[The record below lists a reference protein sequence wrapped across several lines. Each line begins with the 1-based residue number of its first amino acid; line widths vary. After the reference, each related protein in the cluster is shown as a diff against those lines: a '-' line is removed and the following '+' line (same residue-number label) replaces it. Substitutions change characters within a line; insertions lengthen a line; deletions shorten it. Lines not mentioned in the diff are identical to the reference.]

1 MVNEYVFDTCV
12 FRTLD
17 HYYPAR
23 FPTLWRRIGEII
35 SDGRIWSV
43 REVRR
48 ELDNQSSSDFLKDWV
63 HDNRA
68 IFRIPNAEEL
78 QFVNDLFKNPRYLN
92 LVKWQNIL
100 KGYPSADPFLVAAG
114 KIHGVTVVTQETRN
128 TSAVRI
134 PHVCDEQGVS
144 CINLERFLELEAPIF

>member
-1 MVNEYVFDTCV
+1 MVSNYIFDTCV

-23 FPTLWRRIGEII
+23 FPTLWRRIGELIN
-35 SDGRIWSV
+35 DGRIWSV

-48 ELDNQSSSDFLKDWV
+48 ELDNQSPSGFMKDWV
-63 HDNRA
+63 RDNRT
-68 IFRIPNAEEL
+68 IFRIPSPEEL
-78 QFVNDLFKNPRYLN
+78 QFVNELFKNPRYMS

-100 KGYPSADPFLVAAG
+100 KGYPSADPFVISAG
-114 KIHGVTVVTQETRN
+114 KVHGATVVTQETRS

-134 PHVCDEQGVS
+134 PHVCDEQNVS
-144 CINLERFLELEAPIF
+144 CINLERFLELEGLIF